1 MPRIAALLVAS
12 AAALAPTTTPSTRPA
27 LYFPGGGLYY
37 WWQAGVVER
46 LQRSDH
52 AGPVC
57 GASAGALAATLY
69 KCGVDMDAARDL
81 ALELS
86 TPLLDRGALGLI
98 GRWGPVVRTWLEE
111 LLPMDASTRC
121 SDLKLLYLRRNR
133 VYYRRRAAGPFTS
146 RADVIDACLAS
157 CHVPFVL
164 DGRPE
169 TRYLGRGAID
179 GSLFLP
185 RRERR
190 AVVKALGT
198 DYVRVD
204 WKADLGRRGPAP
216 DGFVL
221 PSKSELRPWIDRV
234 GRRGYAW
241 AEAALGPGGVLDSCV

>member
-1 MPRIAALLVAS
+1 MSRFAALLVAS
-12 AAALAPTTTPSTRPA
+12 ATALAPPTTPPTRPA

-52 AGPVC
+52 DGPVC

-69 KCGVDMDAARDL
+69 KCGVGMDAARDL

-121 SDLKLLYLRRNR
+121 SDLKLLYLRRRR

-169 TRYLGRGAID
+169 TRYLGRGAVD

-190 AVVKALGT
+190 AVVKALGC

-221 PSKSELRPWIDRV
+221 PAKAELRPWIDRV

-241 AEAALGPGGVLDSCV
+241 AEAALGPGGALDRCV